1 LLYTYA
7 THSCFVSS
15 SFKAANGAVR
25 VQAYDDQDS
34 REYQML
40 LIPSTMHE
48 LDLELPPT
56 YSDDNNQWLEWAKL
70 VVPRLELTSGK
81 AN

>member
-1 LLYTYA
+1 
-7 THSCFVSS
+7 
-15 SFKAANGAVR
+15 VR

-48 LDLELPPT
+48 LDLELPPSSST
-56 YSDDNNQWLEWAKL
+56 DKGQWLEWAQF
-70 VVPRLELTSGK
+70 VVPRLELTSGGS
-81 AN
+81 

>member
-1 LLYTYA
+1 
-7 THSCFVSS
+7 
-15 SFKAANGAVR
+15 VR

-56 YSDDNNQWLEWAKL
+56 FSDDNNQWLGWAKL

>member
-1 LLYTYA
+1 
-7 THSCFVSS
+7 
-15 SFKAANGAVR
+15 
-25 VQAYDDQDS
+25 
-34 REYQML
+34 ML

-56 YSDDNNQWLEWAKL
+56 FSDDNKQWLGWAKL